1 MDGFFDK
8 VVAEPFRDLFHR
20 MIEFL
25 PNLLS
30 AIIVLGVGLIVAWA
44 VKALLQK
51 VMKIFNIDNLC
62 KRVGLTDLFQKGG
75 LKDSPSNI
83 ICKGVY
89 SLVLVVFIIMSLYS
103 LRINAIQDLIERFFL
118 YLPNVI
124 VAIILVIIGYVL
136 GNFIGRAVLITAVN
150 KGIKHSGIIYTG
162 IKTAIMLLA
171 VTMALEQL
179 GIGKDTVIIAFTIV
193 FGGIVFALS
202 LAFGLAGKDMAR
214 DFLERSLKQLEKPE
228 EPEDE
233 LKHL

>member
-1 MDGFFDK
+1 MNGFFDK

-20 MIEFL
+20 MVEFL

-30 AIIVLGVGLIVAWA
+30 ALIVLGVGLIIAWA

-51 VMKIFNIDNLC
+51 AMQIFNVDNVC

-75 LKDSPSNI
+75 LKDSPSRI
-83 ICKGVY
+83 ICNGIY
-89 SLVLVVFIIMSLYS
+89 SLVLLVFVIMSLYS
-103 LRINAIQDLIERFFL
+103 LRINAIQNLIERFFL

-124 VAIILVIIGYVL
+124 VAIILIVIGYLL

-150 KGIKHSGIIYTG
+150 RGIKHSGMLYTG
-162 IKTAIMLLA
+162 IRTAIMLLA

-179 GIGKDTVIIAFTIV
+179 GIGKDTVIIAFSVV
-193 FGGIVFALS
+193 FGGVVFALS
-202 LAFGLAGKDMAR
+202 LAFGLAGKDMAKE
-214 DFLERSLKQLEKPE
+214 FLERTLKHSEKPK

-233 LKHL
+233 LRHL